1 LIEAED
7 AGRDAA
13 AQLVQ
18 NVMLR
23 LLTSL
28 PPGKVRFTI
37 IDPVGL
43 GENFAGFMHL
53 ADYDDVL
60 VTSRIWTEPAHIEQ
74 RLADLTE
81 QMENIIQKY
90 LRNEFKT
97 IDEYNADA
105 GEVAEAFRILV
116 IANFPANFSEPAAR
130 RLVSIMTSGAR
141 CGVYTLLLV
150 DANQT
155 MPPGFDLNDVAPYC
169 TCLLWRDGLFAW
181 RDEDFRPLPLDVDRP
196 PSEERFTE
204 LVRMAG
210 ESAKDSRR
218 VEVPFE
224 YIAPP
229 EHQLWSASTLDGF
242 DVPLGRAGATKLQR
256 LRLGHGTSQHVLVAG
271 KTGSGKS
278 TLLHAL
284 ITNLSLMYSP
294 DEVELYLIDFKKGVE
309 FKTYATHELPHA
321 RVVAI
326 ESEREFGLSVLQR
339 LDAELRRRGDLF
351 RAAGVQDLASYR
363 QSNGSA
369 TLPRILLVVDEFH
382 ELFVEDDKIAQDAA
396 LLLDRLVRQGRAFGM
411 HVLLGS
417 QTLGGAYSLARST
430 IGQMGVRIA
439 LQCSEA
445 DAHLILSEENTAARL
460 LSRPGEAIYNDA
472 GGLLEGNNPFQVVW
486 LSDERREEYLAKVRA
501 LAGQTNR
508 KRLRQIVFEGN
519 VPADIRRNDPLH
531 ERLTRPVWDA
541 PATPCLA
548 WLGEAIAIKDPTSV
562 AFRRENGCNVL
573 LVGQREEAAAAIM
586 AAILLAAAAQR
597 PPIEGTSQGACARF
611 YVFESPRAGVDSAR
625 TLGGLSSVVPHATR
639 VVSRRDIPEALGEL
653 AAEVDRRQAGDE
665 GKYSDVFVF
674 INDLARF
681 RDLRR
686 DESASDFSFTAEAK
700 KTTPDKQFHQITRD
714 GPGVGVFTIVW
725 CDTVNNLN
733 RSIDRQGL
741 REFDLRV
748 LFQMSPND
756 SSLLADTPVA
766 SKLGPQLGLL
776 VNEESGVLEKFR
788 PYAWPAAE
796 WLAWVTQ
803 QLRAASGTLQ
813 QEPTATKFTP

>member
-1 LIEAED
+1 
-7 AGRDAA
+7 
-13 AQLVQ
+13 
-18 NVMLR
+18 ML
-23 LLTSL
+23 TTI
-28 PPGKVRFTI
+28 PPGKARFTI

-97 IDEYNADA
+97 IEEYNAHA

-116 IANFPANFSEPAAR
+116 IANFPANFTEAAAR
-130 RLVSIMTSGAR
+130 RLVSIITSGAR

-155 MPPGFDLNDVAPYC
+155 MPAGFDLNDVAPYC
-169 TCLLWRDGLFAW
+169 TCLIWRDGKFVW
-181 RDEDFRPLPLDVDRP
+181 RDADFRPFSLAVDQSP
-196 PSEERFTE
+196 DEDRFTQI
-204 LVRMAG
+204 VRMAG
-210 ESAKDSRR
+210 DSAKDSRR

-224 YIAPP
+224 YIAPADD
-229 EHQLWSASTLDGF
+229 ELWAGSTLHGF

-284 ITNLSLMYSP
+284 ITNMSLTYSP

-326 ESEREFGLSVLQR
+326 ESEREFGLSVLAR

-351 RAAGVQDLASYR
+351 RAAGVQDLAAFR
-363 QSNGSA
+363 QSNGS
-369 TLPRILLVVDEFH
+369 TKLPRILLVVDEFH
-382 ELFVEDDKIAQDAA
+382 ELFVEDDKLAQDAA
-396 LLLDRLVRQGRAFGM
+396 LILDRLVRQGRAFGI

-417 QTLGGAYSLARST
+417 QTLGGAYSIARST

-472 GGLLEGNNPFQVVW
+472 GGLIEGNNPFQVVW
-486 LSDERREEYLAKVRA
+486 LSDERREEYLSRIRQRA
-501 LAGQTNR
+501 AR
-508 KRLRQIVFEGN
+508 DDRRIVRQIVFEGN
-519 VPADIRRNDPLH
+519 APADIRRN
-531 ERLTRPVWDA
+531 ERLQSLFQA
-541 PATPCLA
+541 PAWETPPAACTA
-548 WLGEAIAIKDPTSV
+548 WLGEAIAIKEPT
-562 AFRRENGCNVL
+562 AATFRRENGCNLL
-573 LVGQREEAAAAIM
+573 LVGQRGEAARAMM
-586 AAILLAAAAQR
+586 AAVFLSAAAQR
-597 PPIEGTSQGACARF
+597 PPADSLSEGSGVRF
-611 YVFESPRAGVDSAR
+611 YMMESPRTDADPQR
-625 TLGGLSSVVPHATR
+625 TLAELCRVVPHTTR
-639 VVSRRDIPEALGEL
+639 VISRREVGPALDEL
-653 AAEVDRRQAGDE
+653 AAEVQRRQKDDHGH
-665 GKYSDVFVF
+665 YPDVFVF
-674 INDLARF
+674 VHDLARF
-681 RDLRR
+681 RDLRP
-686 DESASDFSFTAEAK
+686 DENEGGFSFSSEPK
-700 KTTPDKQFHQITRD
+700 PPSPDKQFFFVLRE
-714 GPGVGVFTIVW
+714 GPSVGVFMVVW
-725 CDTVNNLN
+725 CDSLNNLS
-733 RSIDRQGL
+733 RTIDRQGL

-748 LFQMSPND
+748 LFQMSQND
-756 SSLLADTPVA
+756 SSYLADTPAA
-766 SKLGPQLGLL
+766 SKLGPQLALI
-776 VNEESGVLEKFR
+776 VNEETALLEKFR
-788 PYAWPAAE
+788 PYAWPDADWLAGIATRLQASSTGRPCAPAAE
-796 WLAWVTQ
+796 CSA
-803 QLRAASGTLQ
+803 
-813 QEPTATKFTP
+813 E